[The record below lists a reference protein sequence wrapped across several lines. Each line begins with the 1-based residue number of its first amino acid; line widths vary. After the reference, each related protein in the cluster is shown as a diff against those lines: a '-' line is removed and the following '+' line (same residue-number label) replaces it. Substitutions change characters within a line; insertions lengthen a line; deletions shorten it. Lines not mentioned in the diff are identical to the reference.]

1 MNSCP
6 KKKSKS
12 KYGVFGRQ
20 ETKLDYGKRNQKTL
34 RPGKARDASEREG
47 ENASAETEEEST
59 RRAVAFACIPGGQA
73 ANG

>member
-1 MNSCP
+1 MAREIRKHCA
-6 KKKSKS
+6 
-12 KYGVFGRQ
+12 R
-20 ETKLDYGKRNQKTL
+20 GKRET
-34 RPGKARDASEREG
+34 REREREG